1 MYRVLV
7 TEPIHE
13 EGLTILKE
21 DKALVLEEKLGLS
34 RGELLDIVGEYEGI
48 LTRSGTG
55 VDKDLLD
62 AAKKLRVLC
71 RAGVGVDNIDLL
83 EASRRGIVVINA
95 PTGNTLAAAELTMAN
110 ILGLLRHIPRA
121 CDSVFCGKWERKRFM
136 GTQLEGKKLLIV
148 GLGRIGG
155 TVAKRA
161 RAFGMDLYAYDPY
174 VSPKKAETLGVTLC
188 EDFLGALS
196 LADLVTLHVPLTK
209 ETRGMMDE
217 TSIRAMKKGSFL
229 INCARGS
236 LVDEEALAEALRSGR
251 LEGAAFD
258 VYSTE
263 PLQENHPLLAQ
274 DIREKV
280 VLTPHIGANTR
291 EGQSA
296 VARIAAKNLAAAL
309 KGEPYEHA
317 VNLPFMESQ
326 LSKNKRAFLS
336 LSRKLG
342 NMGAQLISSAPGT
355 LRITLKGELFFQ
367 EDKYNF
373 EIPYNYSPF
382 TVAALKGVLEVYH
395 GADVSYMAAPLIADE
410 REMGV
415 QEGREESSTYR
426 NMVVCELQG
435 EKEKI
440 SLAGTVTEEGKQ
452 RIVNVNGY
460 WVECVP
466 EGRILLF
473 QNHDRPGVIGRI
485 GSLLGERGINI
496 ANFALG
502 RKNGSGLAIGMMQID
517 HEVPGEVMRSLMD
530 GGDFLWAVDVH
541 LAENL

>member
-7 TEPIHE
+7 TESIHE
-13 EGLTILKE
+13 EGLEILKK
-21 DKALVLEEKLGLS
+21 DGSLRVEERLGLS
-34 RGELLDIVGEYEGI
+34 RKELLDIVGDYEGM
-48 LTRSGTG
+48 LTRSGTAA
-55 VDKDLLD
+55 DKDLLD

-110 ILGLLRHIPRA
+110 ILGLLRHVPGA
-121 CDSVFCGKWERKRFM
+121 CESIFNGKWERKRFM
-136 GTQLEGKKLLIV
+136 GTQLEGKKLLII

-174 VSPKKAETLGVTLC
+174 IAAKKAETLGVTLC
-188 EDFLGALS
+188 EDLQGALS
-196 LADLVTLHVPLTK
+196 LADVVTLHVPLTE
-209 ETRGMMDE
+209 ETRGMMNE
-217 TSIRAMKKGSFL
+217 TNLRAMKKGSFL

-236 LVDEEALAEALRSGR
+236 LVDETALGEALRSER
-251 LEGAAFD
+251 LGGAAFD
-258 VYSTE
+258 VYSSE
-263 PLQENHPLLAQ
+263 PLRKDHPLLAE
-274 DIREKV
+274 DIREKLL
-280 VLTPHIGANTR
+280 LTPHIGANTR

-317 VNLPFMESQ
+317 VNLPFMECQ
-326 LSKNKRAFLS
+326 LSQTKKAFLS

-342 NMGAQLISSAPGT
+342 NMGAQLLSSAPET
-355 LRITLKGELFFQ
+355 LRITLKGDLFFQ
-367 EDKYNF
+367 EDRYNF

-382 TVAALKGVLEVYH
+382 TVAGLKGVLEVYH

-410 REMGV
+410 REMRV
-415 QEGREESSTYR
+415 QESREESSTYR
-426 NMVVCELQG
+426 NMVVCEIQG

-460 WVECVP
+460 WIECVP

-473 QNHDRPGVIGRI
+473 QNHDRPGVIGRV

-517 HEVPGEVMRSLMD
+517 QEVPREAIQTLME